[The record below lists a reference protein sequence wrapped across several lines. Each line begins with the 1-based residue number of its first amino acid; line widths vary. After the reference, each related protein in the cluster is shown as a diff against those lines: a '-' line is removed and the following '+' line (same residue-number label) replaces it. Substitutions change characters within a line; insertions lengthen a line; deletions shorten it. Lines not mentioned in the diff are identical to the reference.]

1 MARPVLTAPN
11 KANTVNER
19 ENVTFKPLYARP
31 TALSEVMG
39 ISFSTVRRVLLEYE
53 ADSDT
58 NVEDL
63 YICVTETLKVVDIQK
78 FVDYLKERE
87 QNSL

>member
-1 MARPVLTAPN
+1 M
-11 KANTVNER
+11 
-19 ENVTFKPLYARP
+19 
-31 TALSEVMG
+31 
-39 ISFSTVRRVLLEYE
+39 LEYE

-63 YICVTETLKVVDIQK
+63 YIYVTETLKVVDIQK

>member
-63 YICVTETLKVVDIQK
+63 FIYVTETLKVVDIQK

>member
-11 KANTVNER
+11 KANTVNEHAQ
-19 ENVTFKPLYARP
+19 VAFKPLYARP

-58 NVEDL
+58 NIEDL
-63 YICVTETLKVVDIQK
+63 FVYVTETLKVVDIQK

-87 QNSL
+87 QNSV

>member
-1 MARPVLTAPN
+1 MARPLLTAPN

-63 YICVTETLKVVDIQK
+63 FIYVTETLKVVDIQK

>member
-63 YICVTETLKVVDIQK
+63 FIYVTETLKVVDIQK
-78 FVDYLKERE
+78 FIDYLKERE

>member
-11 KANTVNER
+11 IANTVNER

-63 YICVTETLKVVDIQK
+63 YIYVTETLKVVDIQK

>member
-11 KANTVNER
+11 KANTVTENEQI
-19 ENVTFKPLYARP
+19 TFKPLFARP
-31 TALSEVMG
+31 KALSEVMG

-53 ADSDT
+53 ADTDT

-63 YICVTETLKVVDIQK
+63 FIYVL
-78 FVDYLKERE
+78 
-87 QNSL
+87 SLIHI

>member
-63 YICVTETLKVVDIQK
+63 FIYVTKTLKVVDIQK